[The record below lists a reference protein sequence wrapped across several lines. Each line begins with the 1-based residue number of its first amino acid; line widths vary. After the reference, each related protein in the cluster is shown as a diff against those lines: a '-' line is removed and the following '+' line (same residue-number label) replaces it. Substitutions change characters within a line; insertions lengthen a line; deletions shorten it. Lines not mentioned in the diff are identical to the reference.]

1 MRKLKNPVLFL
12 FIAGTICAAGTAAYF
27 SDSDNRINEVAV
39 GTVTTEIEENFP
51 DPTPTP
57 MENNPSYRKEIW
69 TGNFSSSEKGFN
81 ADCYVRMMVSYS
93 DDDIGRG
100 VEILGMDTVNWVYSN
115 EDGYYYYRNVVAEG
129 EKTTPLCTGFRIDS
143 AKIDDTYK
151 NSLSDF
157 AINIYEESVQA
168 EGFEDLKVHGDILI
182 IRYLEMQKGGG
193 MVEKSS

>member
-115 EDGYYYYRNVVAEG
+115 EDGYYYYRNVRK
-129 EKTTPLCTGFRIDS
+129 EKRRRPYVQVFGLIQQKLMIHIKIVFQILQSIYTKNLYRQKDLRI
-143 AKIDDTYK
+143 
-151 NSLSDF
+151 
-157 AINIYEESVQA
+157 
-168 EGFEDLKVHGDILI
+168 LKVHGDILI

>member
-1 MRKLKNPVLFL
+1 M
-12 FIAGTICAAGTAAYF
+12 
-27 SDSDNRINEVAV
+27 
-39 GTVTTEIEENFP
+39 TTEIEENFP

-168 EGFEDLKVHGDILI
+168 EGFEDFKSAW
-182 IRYLEMQKGGG
+182 RYFDNPISGNAERGRNG
-193 MVEKSS
+193 